1 MDISEKQMNSR
12 KERKRALVAEEAADW
27 FVAHRED
34 LDDVQRDTFTAWL
47 KESSVHVEEYLAV
60 MQLNDDLRKAAAGSE
75 LSIDALFERA
85 RAEEDPRVQPIRPQA
100 RYVPVAVSRRGW
112 LYTAAAAALAVMGL
126 AFLWLSAP
134 RQTPLSAQATAE
146 HFSTL
151 HGQQL
156 VQQLADGSLLHLDT
170 DTSVAVL
177 LEHDRRLVYIE
188 RGQVVFEVAH
198 DPKRPFSVTAGSAEV
213 IAVGTQ
219 FDVYLQGDS
228 TLITVVEGR
237 VTVGAAATLG
247 GPGTSNIARKPIP
260 VAAGQQVRVVQG
272 QLPASPSTVDTHR
285 ATAWLH
291 RQIAFEQ
298 EPLSVVAAEFNRYT
312 TTPIEI
318 ETPALRGLAISGVFA
333 VDDTESFVAFL
344 RSLDGV
350 RVEVTATHIRVFKS

>member
-34 LDDVQRDTFTAWL
+34 LDDMQRDRFTAWL

-100 RYVPVAVSRRGW
+100 RYVPVSRRGW
-112 LYTAAAAALAVMGL
+112 LYTAAAAALAVMGF

-156 VQQLADGSLLHLDT
+156 VQQLADGSVLHLDT

-177 LEHDRRLVYIE
+177 LEHDRRVVYIE

-228 TLITVVEGR
+228 TLVTVVEGR

-247 GPGTSNIARKPIP
+247 GPGTSNIARKPIA

-285 ATAWLH
+285 TTAWLH

-350 RVEVTATHIRVFKS
+350 GVEVTATHIRVFKS